1 MSSHFAL
8 ALQLVFW
15 VFALVV
21 GYTYIGYPIVITALA
36 RFIRRPVHAAS
47 ITPSVSLIIPA
58 HNEESVMADKLRNSL
73 GLDYPSEQRE
83 IIVVNDSSTDHTAK
97 AVSSFV
103 EQGVRLLSQPRR
115 QGKIAALNLAAPQ
128 AQGEILVFT
137 DANAMLEPQALRRL
151 IRNFADPEVGCVGGA
166 KRIRYDGTVPAQGES
181 TYWRYEA
188 HLKRCDSIVGSAI
201 GAEGALMAIRRDLY
215 RLLAEDSLIEDFV
228 LAMRLVE
235 DGWRVMYE
243 PEAIIWEQASPS
255 LAAEWQRRTRIAA
268 GGFQAIGRLKGM
280 LNPFRGMPAF
290 QYVSHKV
297 MRWLAPFFMIAAF
310 VANVG
315 LWPFAFYRW
324 TLVLQVLFY
333 LTAVAGYL
341 LTRMGLRWRPLQLVS
356 YFCFANATALAGFYR
371 YATRS
376 QPVTWE
382 KARP

>member
-1 MSSHFAL
+1 LSSPFAL
-8 ALQLVFW
+8 ALQVFFW
-15 VFALVV
+15 IFALAVV
-21 GYTYIGYPIVITALA
+21 YTYIGYPIVITVLA
-36 RFIRRPVHAAS
+36 RFIRRPVYVAP
-47 ITPSVSLIIPA
+47 ITPLVSLIIPA
-58 HNEESVMADKLRNSL
+58 YNEESVIADKLRNSF

-83 IIVVNDSSTDHTAK
+83 IIVVNDSSTDHTAE
-97 AVSSFV
+97 AVSGFAG
-103 EQGVRLLSQPRR
+103 QGVKLLFQPRR

-151 IRNFADPEVGCVGGA
+151 MRNFADPQVGCVGGV
-166 KRIRYDGTVPAQGES
+166 KRIRRDGTVHAQGES

-188 HLKRCDSIVGSAI
+188 HLKRCDSMVGSAI

-215 RLLAEDSLIEDFV
+215 RPLAEDSLIEDFV
-228 LAMRLVE
+228 LAMRLIE
-235 DGWRVMYE
+235 DGWRVVYE

-255 LAAEWQRRTRIAA
+255 LSAEWQRRTRMAA
-268 GGFQAIGRLKGM
+268 GGFQAISRLKGM
-280 LNPFRGMPAF
+280 LNPFRGLPAF

-315 LWPFAFYRW
+315 LWPFTFYRW
-324 TLVLQVLFY
+324 MLALQALFY
-333 LTAVAGYL
+333 LAALAGYL
-341 LTRMGLRWRPLQLVS
+341 LMRVGLRWRPLQLVF

-382 KARP
+382 KARL

>member
-1 MSSHFAL
+1 LSSHFAL
-8 ALQLVFW
+8 ALQVVFW
-15 VFALVV
+15 AFALVV
-21 GYTYIGYPIVITALA
+21 GYTYIGYPIVITVLA
-36 RFIRRPVHAAS
+36 CFIRRPVHVAS

-58 HNEESVMADKLRNSL
+58 HNEESVMADKMRNSL
-73 GLDYPSEQRE
+73 GLDYPSEQWE
-83 IIVVNDSSTDHTAK
+83 FIVVNDSSTDHTAE
-97 AVSSFV
+97 AVSSFF

-151 IRNFADPEVGCVGGA
+151 MRNFADPEVGCVGGV

-215 RLLAEDSLIEDFV
+215 RPLAEDSLIEDFV

-235 DGWRVMYE
+235 DGWRVVYE

-268 GGFQAIGRLKGM
+268 GGFQAIGRVRGM

-310 VANVG
+310 AANVG

-324 TLVLQVLFY
+324 MLVLQVLFY

-341 LTRMGLRWRPLQLVS
+341 LTRMGLRWRPLQLVF